1 MQSHADAVDAVQG
14 IKKGQAFGVALS
26 TTKAKA
32 RFTAEHV
39 GAASL
44 TFGLCV
50 PALVRTIGSPD
61 LKADASPEPS
71 SPTRNIT
78 IPYSFYS
85 MYQGVKYVSRVAR
98 GEDDWGNPTTAA
110 LLTIGPLLASA
121 TFRRNVPYAVL
132 LIGMDVVSEASSS
145 SSS

>member
-1 MQSHADAVDAVQG
+1 MDAVQG

-50 PALVRTIGSPD
+50 PYPCLRSMIIANRSSISLVDETLTP
-61 LKADASPEPS
+61 
-71 SPTRNIT
+71 NHHHHH
-78 IPYSFYS
+78 YYHSFYS
-85 MYQGVKYVSRVAR
+85 MYQGIKYMSRVAR

-110 LLTIGPLLASA
+110 LLTIGPLMASA

-145 SSS
+145 S